1 MFLVSTTGDRY
12 AQAERNRRAMIPLLR
27 GVGGLV
33 AFCLVM
39 VTVARLMGM
48 TPAATPDDSVPV
60 VQERM
65 IQIMGKLDGSAKVAD
80 ENGEIFVELGPLEG
94 GFINGVYRA
103 LERIRMLN
111 KIEGNPPIRLVRFA
125 DGRLSLR
132 DPATG
137 WRAELIGFG
146 DTNRDAFANLLD
158 EQPRAQSNQ

>member
-1 MFLVSTTGDRY
+1 MFLVSTTGDRH

-27 GVGGLV
+27 AVGMLV
-33 AFCLVM
+33 FLSVAM
-39 VTVARLMGM
+39 VAAARIAGM

-60 VQERM
+60 VRERM

-80 ENGEIFVELGPLEG
+80 ENGAIFLELGPLEG

-111 KIEGNPPIRLVRFA
+111 DIEGNPPIRLVRFA

-132 DPATG
+132 DPETG

-146 DTNRDAFANLLD
+146 DTNRDAFAALLD
-158 EQPRAQSNQ
+158 E